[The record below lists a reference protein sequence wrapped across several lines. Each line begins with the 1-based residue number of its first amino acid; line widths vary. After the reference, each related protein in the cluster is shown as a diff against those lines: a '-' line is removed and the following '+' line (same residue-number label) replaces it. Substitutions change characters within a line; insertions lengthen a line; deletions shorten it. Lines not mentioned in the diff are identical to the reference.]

1 MRPDSL
7 FRSGECSALTDADLY
22 KLDGLG
28 IQLICDLRSTDER
41 RRFPTRWHRP
51 VPTLTLPSAS
61 DHGAGMASLLE
72 RLQTQPGP
80 DGARQTMLDLY
91 AALPGLL
98 LPILRDQIT
107 LMLSGQGL
115 PTLLHCHVGKDRTGV
130 AIAII
135 LQAVGISQA
144 QILDDFQQSNQHL
157 DIELIYAALGRAVA
171 RALGAPLDP
180 ATLEALG
187 QADPDYLRAA
197 FTAIEKNYDGF
208 EGYWRD
214 LGFSIAQRAALADL
228 MLIERPT
235 DRP

>member
-1 MRPDSL
+1 M
-7 FRSGECSALTDADLY
+7 TDADLR
-22 KLDGLG
+22 KIDALG

-41 RRFPTRWHRP
+41 RRFPTSWHQP
-51 VPTLTLPSAS
+51 VRTLTLPSAS

-72 RLQTQPGP
+72 RLQAQPGP

-98 LPILRDQIT
+98 LPILHEQIA
-107 LMLSGQGL
+107 LMLGQQGL

-135 LQAVGISQA
+135 LQAVGISHA

-171 RALGAPLDP
+171 RALGTPLDR
-180 ATLEALG
+180 ATLDALG

-197 FTAIEKNYDGF
+197 FTAIEQTYGGF
-208 EGYWRD
+208 EFYWHA
-214 LGFSIAQRAALADL
+214 LGFSEAQRAALADL
-228 MLIERPT
+228 MLI
-235 DRP
+235 